1 MPFTLAHAAAAI
13 PFRRTRLITSA
24 VVVGCFAPDFLFY
37 LTLRPRHRFGHT
49 WTGVF
54 VLDLPLSLLVL
65 WLFHRYAKEPLWH
78 WMPQSFRQRVTL
90 GPRALPVKN
99 LGGFALLLVSILVGI
114 GTHMLWD
121 SFTHVDYWPYHH
133 WSFLHDIF
141 LLPIVGRRV
150 QCYTLLQYGS
160 SIIGT
165 LVILVWFLR
174 LPKTGASPQPKT
186 APTSGV
192 SNKRIFAASFVVAFA
207 AGILRACL
215 RRHNIELFVS
225 EAVVTTISVF
235 WFELVIYGILR
246 ARNTNGM
253 QATT

>member
-24 VVVGCFAPDFLFY
+24 VVVGCFAPDFMFY

-49 WTGVF
+49 WTGAF
-54 VLDLPLSLLVL
+54 VLDLPLSLLIL

-78 WMPQSFRQRVTL
+78 WMPKSFRQRVTL

-99 LGGFALLLVSILVGI
+99 LGDFALLLVSILVGI

-121 SFTHVDYWPYHH
+121 SFTHPDYWPYRH
-133 WSFLHDIF
+133 WSLLRDSIV
-141 LLPIVGRRV
+141 LPIVGSV
-150 QCYTLLQYGS
+150 ECYTFFQYAS
-160 SIIGT
+160 SVIGT

-174 LPKTGASPQPKT
+174 LPKTGTSSPPQT
-186 APTSGV
+186 TQTSGINNQGLFV
-192 SNKRIFAASFVVAFA
+192 ASLIVAIA
-207 AGILRACL
+207 AGILRASI
-215 RRHNIELFVS
+215 RRHDIELFVS
-225 EAVVTTISVF
+225 ESVVTTISVF

-246 ARNTNGM
+246 AKNTTGM
-253 QATT
+253 QSAT